1 MKQKLPR
8 VTWCVPVIL
17 ELKTHGLGSCNFTYH
32 QVSKK
37 SSGNPAKNLPANAG
51 DIREWIGSLGW
62 ADPLEEEIAVFH
74 FISVFLPGEFLG
86 QRSLVGYRGLKEWQW
101 VMSTGLL
108 SRTWLCDY
116 HTQGVCG
123 AFKIWPQ
130 IVLYSSLQEM
140 EHNSSLFEC
149 GQDLA
154 TYFSQTE

>member
-8 VTWCVPVIL
+8 VTWSVPVIL

-37 SSGNPAKNLPANAG
+37 SSGGPGVKNLPANAG
-51 DIREWIGSLGW
+51 DIREWVGSLGW
-62 ADPLEEEIAVFH
+62 ADPLEEEMAVFH

-86 QRSLVGYRGLKEWQW
+86 QRSLVGYSGNESCPQGCRVGHD
-101 VMSTGLL
+101 
-108 SRTWLCDY
+108 CDY

-123 AFKIWPQ
+123 GFKVWPQ
-130 IVLYSSLQEM
+130 IVWYSSLQEM

-154 TYFSQTE
+154 TYFSQIK